1 MVAKKT
7 KTIYAIKTLN
17 SLSIKVQR
25 NNINETVNKVLS
37 IKVSL
42 LKKKPDIKEDI
53 DKIIITVL
61 NKV

>member
-1 MVAKKT
+1 MRLTT
-7 KTIYAIKTLN
+7 KSYQLKR
-17 SLSIKVQR
+17 V
-25 NNINETVNKVLS
+25 
-37 IKVSL
+37 L

>member
-1 MVAKKT
+1 MRPTT
-7 KTIYAIKTLN
+7 KSYQLK
-17 SLSIKVQR
+17 
-25 NNINETVNKVLS
+25 
-37 IKVSL
+37 SL

>member
-1 MVAKKT
+1 M
-7 KTIYAIKTLN
+7 
-17 SLSIKVQR
+17 S
-25 NNINETVNKVLS
+25 INEN
-37 IKVSL
+37 L